1 MIQVLTP
8 KHPSLEI
15 ELFWLQQLP
24 DSSTRQKGREEKK
37 ITHQNNKKPEEKLDS
52 GAAVP
57 QYARGHPESPSG
69 Q

>member
-24 DSSTRQKGREEKK
+24 DSSTRQNKKGEGKK
-37 ITHQNNKKPEEKLDS
+37 KSNKKPEEKLDS

>member
-1 MIQVLTP
+1 MIQDLTL
-8 KHPSLEI
+8 KHLSLEI

-24 DSSTRQKGREEKK
+24 DSSTRQEGREKK
-37 ITHQNNKKPEEKLDS
+37 PNKEPEEKLDS

>member
-15 ELFWLQQLP
+15 ELFWLQHYLTAKQ
-24 DSSTRQKGREEKK
+24 DKKGREEKK
-37 ITHQNNKKPEEKLDS
+37 NNKKPEEKLDS